1 MAARRM
7 GEIVGGKGKVGI
19 VGFMAGSASTM
30 EREFGFQ
37 DEIRKRYPGID
48 LLPLQFGMADRAKA
62 MAVTENMLSAHQD
75 LAGVFA
81 DNESSSAGAVQALKS
96 RGAKKVKLVA
106 FDASDQLIAEL
117 RDGAIDSIVVQNP
130 FRMGYESTRAI
141 GLKLSGQTPERK
153 VDSGAA
159 LIRREDL
166 EREETKQLLFP
177 DIQKYLKPG
186 H

>member
-1 MAARRM
+1 
-7 GEIVGGKGKVGI
+7 
-19 VGFMAGSASTM
+19 MAGSASTM
-30 EREFGFQ
+30 EREYGFQ
-37 DEIRKRYPGID
+37 DEIRKRYPGIE
-48 LLPLQFGMADRAKA
+48 LLPLQFGMADRAKS
-62 MAVTENMLSAHQD
+62 MAVTENMLSAHPD

-96 RGAKKVKLVA
+96 RGAKQVKLVA

-117 RDGAIDSIVVQNP
+117 REGVIDSIVAQNP

-141 GLKLSGQTPERK
+141 GLKLNGQTPERK

-159 LIRREDL
+159 LIRRDDL
-166 EREETKQLLFP
+166 EREETKQWLFP
-177 DIQKYLKPG
+177 DIEKYLKLS